1 MNFRSDAYENLKA
14 MRIIKISPISNIF
27 YEYKR
32 AITSIRA
39 KYHITLYTA
48 E

>member
-1 MNFRSDAYENLKA
+1 MNFRSDAYENLKT

-32 AITSIRA
+32 GITSIRS
-39 KYHITLYTA
+39 KYHIAPYTA
-48 E
+48 G